1 MKKVYEVELKYTSYV
16 VVTVEADS
24 YSEAED
30 AAWDQ
35 LAYKA
40 TKPDG
45 MWEVESIEEMEKEN
59 DE

>member
-24 YSEAED
+24 YSDAED

-35 LAYKA
+35 LKYKD
-40 TKPDG
+40 PRDG
-45 MWEVESIEEMEKEN
+45 MWEVESIDEMEKEN